1 MTDAIGGVARK
12 HKKEMYMIKV
22 SENAVQE
29 LKNYFK
35 DKDISGVRVYGRP
48 SADPAGGTP
57 EHIPLLARAAV
68 AAGCDGLFLETHP
81 EPAQARCDASS
92 MLPLARLEEL
102 LRGLL
107 GIHRARLD
115 AEAEG

>member
-48 SADPAGGTP
+48 G
-57 EHIPLLARAAV
+57 
-68 AAGCDGLFLETHP
+68 
-81 EPAQARCDASS
+81 
-92 MLPLARLEEL
+92 
-102 LRGLL
+102 
-107 GIHRARLD
+107 
-115 AEAEG
+115 